1 MTKIGKRKMT
11 NRFKDFGSGTTVAD
25 TPVSFKI
32 HGEEFECYPALQGKM
47 LLDLVANSNENDG
60 AAVAKTI
67 DAFFKAVLV
76 EESYSRFETLLKDPT
91 RIVSVETLGEIT
103 AWLVEE
109 YSSRPTGGPEA
120 S

>member
-1 MTKIGKRKMT
+1 MT
-11 NRFKDFGSGTTVAD
+11 NRFKDFGSGNTVAS

-32 HGEEFECYPALQGKM
+32 HGEEFECHPALQGKI

-67 DAFFKAVLV
+67 DSFFKAVMDDIN
-76 EESYSRFETLLKDPT
+76 YSKFNELLRDPAK
-91 RIVSVETLGEIT
+91 IVSVETLGEIT

-109 YSSRPTGGPEA
+109 YSSRPTGGPED

>member
-1 MTKIGKRKMT
+1 MT
-11 NRFKDFGSGTTVAD
+11 NRFKDFGSGNTVD
-25 TPVSFKI
+25 TAPLSFKL
-32 HGEEFECYPALQGKM
+32 HGEEFECHQALQGKI

-67 DAFFKAVLV
+67 DSFFKAVMN
-76 EESYSRFETLLKDPT
+76 EENYERFDTLLRNPT
-91 RIVSVETLGEIT
+91 KIVSVETLGEIT

-109 YSSRPTGGPEA
+109 YSSRPTGGPED